1 MIFEKMKVL
10 IETSGLK
17 NDFTHAL
24 AAAAA
29 AAAAAAVAAA
39 AAAASSDD
47 VIRWKY

>member
-29 AAAAAAVAAA
+29 AAAV

>member
-24 AAAAA
+24 AASAASA
-29 AAAAAAVAAA
+29 AS

>member
-17 NDFTHAL
+17 NDFTHA
-24 AAAAA
+24 AAAASA
-29 AAAAAAVAAA
+29 ASAASAAA

>member
-29 AAAAAAVAAA
+29 VASSVAAA
-39 AAAASSDD
+39 AASDD